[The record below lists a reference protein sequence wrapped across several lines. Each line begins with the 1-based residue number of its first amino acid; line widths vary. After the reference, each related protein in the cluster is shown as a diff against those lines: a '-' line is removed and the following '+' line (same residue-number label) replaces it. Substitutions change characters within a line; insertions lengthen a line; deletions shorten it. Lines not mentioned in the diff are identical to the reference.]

1 MSIILNQQIIL
12 IILMIYNFIIPI
24 EYELTNPNP
33 SDGIYVFKDDNDQ
46 IIKLNVI
53 KDSSKSVEEVN
64 TELNP
69 MDEVINIYTIGN
81 KTGYYNANSEGGV
94 ISSFIFASGNDVII
108 VKCSNFDIVEKIIS
122 KI

>member
-69 MDEVINIYTIGN
+69 IGSSY
-81 KTGYYNANSEGGV
+81 KYLYYW
-94 ISSFIFASGNDVII
+94 
-108 VKCSNFDIVEKIIS
+108 
-122 KI
+122 